1 MQSVNQYFLN
11 IYIAIKSVLIG
22 MSITF
27 RHLFTKSVTVQYPRE
42 RLPIPGTS
50 RNLLLNKIEDCIG
63 CDQCVRVCPV
73 NCITMDTIK
82 VFPED
87 DLGLTSDGSKKRL
100 WLPRF
105 DIDMAK
111 CCYCGLCT
119 YPCPTECLIMTDE
132 YEYAT
137 YERNDLVFKFT
148 DLDPFQIAEL
158 KEKDHIRSMEKE
170 KQKLEAAKQT
180 AAKPGENGGKSGE
193 GT

>member
-1 MQSVNQYFLN
+1 MQNIKQYFLN
-11 IYIAIKSVLIG
+11 IYIAIKTVLIG
-22 MSITF
+22 MSLTF

-42 RLPIPGTS
+42 RLPISGRS

-82 VFPED
+82 VFPDD
-87 DLGLTSDGSKKRL
+87 DLGLTTDGQKKRL

-119 YPCPTECLIMTDE
+119 YPCPTECLIMTEE

-137 YERNDLVFKFT
+137 YERNDLIFKFT
-148 DLDPFQIAEL
+148 DLNPIQIAEL
-158 KEKDHIRSMEKE
+158 KEKDHIRKMEKE
-170 KQKLEAAKQT
+170 KKKALAAKSAPAQP
-180 AAKPGENGGKSGE
+180 AKKGDGPGENK
-193 GT
+193 